1 MTPGSTA
8 VPPGQVRR
16 PPAKA
21 PIRMWA
27 RVAKDSVK
35 ACLPFQRSLRGL
47 LRKIRPYESVPAND
61 MRAIELGLQLVR
73 LIRDHDVATEQV
85 LEVGTGWIPTIPKL
99 LKAYGAR
106 RLILTDIERFCDAR
120 TESFAQS
127 LTEKAIP
134 QLALA
139 SGKEQDAL
147 HVGLLR
153 SNVEEY
159 RCPPRLSEL
168 DPYSI
173 DLVYSR
179 SVLEHFPEPFLIAS
193 LAEWKR
199 ILKPSGHCIHFIDNS
214 DHFEHRDKA
223 LSRLNFLTLSDF
235 AWKVACINPQNYQ
248 NRLRHSDYLR
258 LFRDAGYDLV
268 HVDGVVNA
276 QLLADLPNLRVA
288 GKFRA
293 YEPEDLATL
302 LTIIVAKPQVFQ

>member
-1 MTPGSTA
+1 
-8 VPPGQVRR
+8 
-16 PPAKA
+16 
-21 PIRMWA
+21 MWA

-35 ACLPFQRSLRGL
+35 ACLPFQRSLRDL
-47 LRKIRPYESVPAND
+47 VRKIRPYESLPAND
-61 MRAIELGLQLVR
+61 TRAIELGLQLIS
-73 LIRDHDVATEQV
+73 LIRDHDVATDRV

-120 TESFAQS
+120 TDSHAQS
-127 LTEKAIP
+127 LAQKAIP
-134 QLALA
+134 HLALA

-147 HVGLLR
+147 QAGLLR

-159 RCPPRLSEL
+159 RFPPELSEL

-179 SVLEHFPEPFLIAS
+179 SVLEHLPEPILKHS

-199 ILKPSGHCIHFIDNS
+199 ILKPGGHCIHFIDNS

-235 AWKVACINPQNYQ
+235 AWKVACLNPQNYQ

-258 LFRDAGYDLV
+258 LFHDAGYDLI
-268 HVDGVVNA
+268 HVNGVVNA
-276 QLLADLPNLRVA
+276 QVLADLPRLHVVD
-288 GKFRA
+288 KFQA

-302 LTIIVAKPQVFQ
+302 LTIIVAKPKALQ